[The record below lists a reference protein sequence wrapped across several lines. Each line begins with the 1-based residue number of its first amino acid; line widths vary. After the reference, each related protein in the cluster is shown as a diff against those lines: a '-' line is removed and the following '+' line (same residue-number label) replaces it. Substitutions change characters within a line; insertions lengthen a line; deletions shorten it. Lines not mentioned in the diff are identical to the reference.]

1 MATNSIIVS
10 ILSHYSGGMREGLSI
25 WGSWRWDAT
34 NLPTFILHTYL
45 HTYLP
50 TYLLSYPSI
59 HLPTYSPIYTLMC
72 IPSSS
77 RWGCEGRG
85 FQLGG
90 RGGVLLRKAIRNYIS
105 CYNALHCC
113 YTPLVHTRRNLTST
127 DTAVWNSALLG
138 WVTALS
144 FNSTSFIPGV
154 HSILHVRCWL
164 SAWAVDVNIFKPHE
178 ESLSYARASPSH
190 IENDL

>member
-1 MATNSIIVS
+1 M
-10 ILSHYSGGMREGLSI
+10 
-25 WGSWRWDAT
+25 
-34 NLPTFILHTYL
+34 LPTYPLPFCIPTFLPKYQSTYL
-45 HTYLP
+45 H
-50 TYLLSYPSI
+50 SYPSI
-59 HLPTYSPIYTLMC
+59 HLPSYSPTCTLMC

-113 YTPLVHTRRNLTST
+113 YTPLVHARRILTST
-127 DTAVWNSALLG
+127 DTTVWNSALLG

-154 HSILHVRCWL
+154 HSILHVRGWL

-178 ESLSYARASPSH
+178 ESLSHACASPSH
-190 IENDL
+190 MENDS